1 MNNRMLDLWAIMEAQ
16 NDMGIAK
23 LLYDSSLPYH
33 IYATYA
39 SDERGYGISF
49 SFPNSIRIDT
59 EHFQNLKKL
68 KVGIYSDGTL
78 VDSKM
83 LLIQLLAPA
92 QRETFSCLCE
102 SLINTVKTMD
112 SEESMVKSAISQL
125 DKWRNLFDKAGSEG
139 LSPIEQQGLYG
150 ELGFLR
156 KLISKN
162 IFPASEAMDYWVG
175 ADAAQRDFMGN
186 AWAVEVKTTA
196 TSNPQE
202 VTINSERQL
211 DETLFDN
218 LYLYHCSVET
228 TKRNGETLPDR
239 INKLRRSLENE
250 PAALSKFNEKL
261 ITAGYFDEDEA
272 LYAFRA
278 YKLRDESIYR
288 VEGDFPRIKES
299 DLRGCVGN
307 LTYSIVLSACATYR
321 QSEATVFSTIKHD
334 DRY

>member
-1 MNNRMLDLWAIMEAQ
+1 MLDLWALMEAR
-16 NDMGIAK
+16 NVMGITK
-23 LLYDSSLPYH
+23 MLYDPSFSYH

-39 SDERGYGISF
+39 SDERGYGVSF
-49 SFPNSIRIDT
+49 TFPESIRVDT
-59 EHFQNLKKL
+59 TPFQNLKKL
-68 KVGIYSDGTL
+68 KVSIYNDGTKI
-78 VDSKM
+78 DSKM

-92 QRETFSCLCE
+92 QRDTFSFLCE
-102 SLINTVKTMD
+102 NLINSVKD
-112 SEESMVKSAISQL
+112 SDTDEAMIKSVISQL

-139 LSPIEQQGLYG
+139 LSPAEQQGLYG
-150 ELGFLR
+150 ELGFLK

-162 IFPASEAMDYWVG
+162 VFPASEVLDYWVG
-175 ADAAQRDFMGN
+175 VDAAQRDFMGD

-299 DLRGCVGN
+299 DLRGGVGN
-307 LTYSIVLSACATYR
+307 LTYSIVLSACAAYR

-334 DRY
+334 D

>member
-1 MNNRMLDLWAIMEAQ
+1 MLDLWALMEAR
-16 NDMGIAK
+16 NVMGITK
-23 LLYDSSLPYH
+23 VLYDPSFSYH

-49 SFPNSIRIDT
+49 TFPESIRVDT
-59 EHFQNLKKL
+59 TPFQNLKKL
-68 KVGIYSDGTL
+68 KVSIYNDGTKI
-78 VDSKM
+78 DSKM

-92 QRETFSCLCE
+92 QRDTFSFLCE
-102 SLINTVKTMD
+102 NLINSVKD
-112 SEESMVKSAISQL
+112 SDSDEAMIKSVISQL

-139 LSPIEQQGLYG
+139 LSPAEQQGLYG
-150 ELGFLR
+150 ELGFLN

-162 IFPASEAMDYWVG
+162 VFSASEALDYWVG
-175 ADAAQRDFMGN
+175 VDAAQRDFMGDT
-186 AWAVEVKTTA
+186 WAIEVKTTA

-211 DETLFDN
+211 DESLFDN

-239 INKLRRSLENE
+239 INKLRNSLENE
-250 PAALSKFNEKL
+250 PATLLKFNEKL
-261 ITAGYFDEDEA
+261 ITAGYFDEDES

-299 DLRGCVGN
+299 DLRCGVGN
-307 LTYSIVLSACATYR
+307 LTYRVVLSACAAYR
-321 QSEATVFSTIKHD
+321 QSESIVFSTIKHD
-334 DRY
+334 D

>member
-16 NDMGIAK
+16 NDMGITK
-23 LLYDSSLPYH
+23 LLYDPSLPYH

-49 SFPNSIRIDT
+49 SFPDSIRIGT

-102 SLINTVKTMD
+102 SLINTVKSMD

-162 IFPASEAMDYWVG
+162 IFPASEAMDYWVR
-175 ADAAQRDFMGN
+175 ANCVTTSLNGN
-186 AWAVEVKTTA
+186 ELTKLTKKNFNC
-196 TSNPQE
+196 SF
-202 VTINSERQL
+202 
-211 DETLFDN
+211 TLYQT
-218 LYLYHCSVET
+218 LGSWSV
-228 TKRNGETLPDR
+228 
-239 INKLRRSLENE
+239 
-250 PAALSKFNEKL
+250 
-261 ITAGYFDEDEA
+261 
-272 LYAFRA
+272 
-278 YKLRDESIYR
+278 
-288 VEGDFPRIKES
+288 
-299 DLRGCVGN
+299 
-307 LTYSIVLSACATYR
+307 
-321 QSEATVFSTIKHD
+321 
-334 DRY
+334 